1 MLVLQSLCELMKNE
15 NWTEIDSHSFLKLSA
30 SLKQS

>member
-1 MLVLQSLCELMKNE
+1 MLVLQSLCELMKKE
-15 NWTEIDSHSFLKLSA
+15 NWTGTNSHSFLKLNA